1 MELNKMKIEMIESY
15 KFGVIIIDGATFTS
29 DVIIYPDMVDCKW
42 WRKEGHLLQKDDLA
56 DVIKYEPEILIV
68 GTGKPGLMEVPDET
82 KRFVQSKGIE
92 LIVDNTENACKT
104 YNKLKEKKKIIATLH
119 LTC

>member
-1 MELNKMKIEMIESY
+1 MIDSY
-15 KFGVIIIDGATFTS
+15 KFGRIVIDGESYNS
-29 DVIIYPDMVDCKW
+29 DVIIYPNKVDYKW

-68 GTGKPGLMEVPDET
+68 GKGKPGLMEVPDET

-92 LIVDNTENACKT
+92 LIVDNTENACQT
-104 YNKLKEKKKIIATLH
+104 YNKLKENKKVIATLH

>member
-1 MELNKMKIEMIESY
+1 MIDSY
-15 KFGVIIIDGATFTS
+15 KFGRIVIDGESYNS
-29 DVIIYPDMVDCKW
+29 DVIIYPNKVDYKW

-68 GTGKPGLMEVPDET
+68 GKGKPGLMEVLDET

-92 LIVDNTENACKT
+92 LIVDNTENACQT
-104 YNKLKEKKKIIATLH
+104 HNKLKENKKVIATLH